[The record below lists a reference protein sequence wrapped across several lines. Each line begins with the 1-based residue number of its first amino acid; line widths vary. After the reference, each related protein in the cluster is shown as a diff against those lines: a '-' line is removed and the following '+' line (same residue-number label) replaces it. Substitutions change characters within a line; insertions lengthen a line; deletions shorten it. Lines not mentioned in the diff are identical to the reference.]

1 MKKTIIILS
10 AIMLISF
17 SLRAQN
23 TSNIATYT
31 PSKLLSKGQVD
42 IKWFNNMYTQ
52 TESTFTLGKELRSN
66 FFTSSFDVFT
76 GVSDNN
82 RINVGLLFEIR
93 SNTIGGGGPLDVF
106 KFSSDETIARSGL
119 SSFAPAIKFNPLK
132 SVSNFTIQSALH
144 IPTIKEETNSN
155 GVFLDQDGFIFQ
167 NRFFFDH
174 TFKGDKFQFFGELN
188 AELNFGDED
197 KSFANNSLSLTPGVF
212 LSYIIGQ
219 KFTVLVLA
227 QHNQR
232 LDLGNEFT
240 QDFTAV
246 GGGAKYQ
253 LTEVLNLEILQ
264 TNFVRGNN
272 TGLGQTYNLGLRAL
286 F

>member
-1 MKKTIIILS
+1 MKKSMILT
-10 AIMLISF
+10 AILIAATYF
-17 SLRAQN
+17 TQAQN

-31 PSKLLSKGQVD
+31 PSKLLSKGQWD

-52 TESTFTLGKELRSN
+52 TKSTFSTGTEPRSN

-76 GVSDNN
+76 GITESKRVNAG
-82 RINVGLLFEIR
+82 ILFEIR
-93 SNTIGGGGPLDVF
+93 SNTIGGGGPFDVF
-106 KFSSDETIARSGL
+106 KFSSDSTIARSGL
-119 SSFAPAIKFNPLK
+119 SSFAPAIKFNPIK
-132 SVSNFTIQSALH
+132 SVSNFTIQSAFH
-144 IPTIKEETNSN
+144 IPTISRETNTQ
-155 GVFLDQDGFIFQ
+155 GVFLDQNGFIFQ

-174 TFKGDKFQFFGELN
+174 TFKGDKLQFFAELN
-188 AELNFGDED
+188 AELNFGDSD

-212 LSYIIGQ
+212 LSYIAGQ

-240 QDFTAV
+240 QDFTAL
-246 GGGAKYQ
+246 GGGVKYQ
-253 LTEVLNLEILQ
+253 LTDVLNLELLQ

>member
-1 MKKTIIILS
+1 MKSITILLSVILLS
-10 AIMLISF
+10 TLSIQ
-17 SLRAQN
+17 AQN

-31 PSKLLSKGQVD
+31 PSKLLAKGQVD
-42 IKWFNNMYTQ
+42 IKWFNNMYTE
-52 TESTFTLGKELRSN
+52 TESTFSPTSIARQN

-76 GVSDNN
+76 GISSNN
-82 RINVGLLFEIR
+82 RVNAGILFEIR
-93 SNTIGGGGPLDVF
+93 SNTIGGGGPFDVF
-106 KFSSDETIARSGL
+106 KFSSDTTIARSGL
-119 SSFAPAIKFNPLK
+119 SSFAPAIKFNPFK
-132 SVSNFTIQSALH
+132 SVSNFTIQSAFH
-144 IPTIKEETNSN
+144 IPTIKRETNSQ
-155 GVFLDQDGFIFQ
+155 GVFLDQNGFIFQ

-174 TFKGDKFQFFGELN
+174 TFKGDKFQFFAELN
-188 AELNFGDED
+188 AELNFGEAG

-212 LSYIIGQ
+212 LSYIVGQ

-246 GGGAKYQ
+246 GGGVKYQ
-253 LTEVLNLEILQ
+253 LTEVLNLEVLQ
-264 TNFVRGNN
+264 TNFIRGNN

>member
-1 MKKTIIILS
+1 MKSITILLSVILLS
-10 AIMLISF
+10 TLSIQ
-17 SLRAQN
+17 AQN

-31 PSKLLSKGQVD
+31 PSKLLAKGQVD
-42 IKWFNNMYTQ
+42 IKWFNNMYTE
-52 TESTFTLGKELRSN
+52 TESTFSPTSIARQN

-76 GVSDNN
+76 GISSNN
-82 RINVGLLFEIR
+82 RVNAGILFEIR
-93 SNTIGGGGPLDVF
+93 SNTIGGGGPFDVF
-106 KFSSDETIARSGL
+106 KFSSDTTIARSGL
-119 SSFAPAIKFNPLK
+119 SSFAPAIKFNPFK
-132 SVSNFTIQSALH
+132 SVSNFTIQSAFH
-144 IPTIKEETNSN
+144 IPTIKRETNSQ
-155 GVFLDQDGFIFQ
+155 GVFLDQNGFIFQ

-188 AELNFGDED
+188 AELNFGEAG

-212 LSYIIGQ
+212 LSYIVGQ

-246 GGGAKYQ
+246 GGGVKYQ
-253 LTEVLNLEILQ
+253 LTEVLNLEVLQ
-264 TNFVRGNN
+264 TNFIRGNN